1 MSDTPNAAPTN
12 EFGTTLV
19 QGMPADQL
27 NQQGAS
33 PTLADILAEI
43 QKKHP
48 VPDASTPAVPSVPNA
63 QTPAVEEAADPLKPA
78 TTEAINTGNKAL
90 DVAVS
95 SFIRST
101 GANDAD
107 LQRAIKSAMEY
118 GDPNLIDDAF
128 LAERFKDRA
137 GEARQIAEAVLEQ
150 TGIERNRLVE
160 SVYAQAGDK
169 AKWDASLAV
178 YKQHAAPGL
187 QKAIQ
192 MMFDSGDATSIKEA
206 AALVVDYAKSSGVLS
221 VTGGRVTA
229 GTGEAGAEGISAL
242 ELQQAVGK
250 LNQSSRT
257 YREDYAKLIG
267 LRQLGRS
274 LGK

>member
-48 VPDASTPAVPSVPNA
+48 VPDASTPAVPTVPNA

-150 TGIERNRLVE
+150 TGIERSRLVE

-229 GTGEAGAEGISAL
+229 GTGEAGAEGISAS

>member
-1 MSDTPNAAPTN
+1 MMSDIPNAAPTN
-12 EFGTTLV
+12 EFGSTPV
-19 QGMPADQL
+19 QGLPTDQL

-48 VPDASTPAVPSVPNA
+48 VPDASTPAVPPVPNA
-63 QTPAVEEAADPLKPA
+63 QTPAVDEADPLKPA
-78 TTEAINTGNKAL
+78 VSDAINTGNKAL

-101 GANDAD
+101 GASDAD
-107 LQRAIKSAMEY
+107 LQRAIKGAMEY
-118 GDPNLIDDAF
+118 GDPSLIDDAF

-150 TGIERNRLVE
+150 SGIERDRLVQA
-160 SVYAQAGDK
+160 VYAQAGDK
-169 AKWDASLAV
+169 GKWDASLAV

-192 MMFDSGDATSIKEA
+192 MMFDSGDSTSIKEA
-206 AALVVDYAKSSGVLS
+206 AALVVDFAKSSGVLA
-221 VTGGRVTA
+221 VTNGRVTA
-229 GTGEAGAEGISAL
+229 GAGEAGADGLSAS
-242 ELQQAVGK
+242 ELQAAVGK

-257 YREDYAKLIG
+257 YRADYEKLIEM
-267 LRQLGRS
+267 RRVGRN